1 MNNYDTNKDGTIS
14 LKEFQ
19 SFISKDADILKM
31 LYSYGLLS
39 KEDLRPDFGNGNDD
53 MPECDSDLENEIK
66 KGEEERDERIERITN
81 GIEHNQ
87 TYDEEK

>member
-1 MNNYDTNKDGTIS
+1 
-14 LKEFQ
+14 
-19 SFISKDADILKM
+19 M
-31 LYSYGLLS
+31 LYSYGLIS

-66 KGEEERDERIERITN
+66 KGDEERDERVERITN

-87 TYDEEK
+87 TTEEDDNAKALVDEDDSALAPWRKSIKSLTPTEYK